1 MFRLSKYTKL
11 LQIDDLH
18 ILYNMVSDSLIVV
31 LPEIYE
37 LLRRHKNDL
46 GQLEAIHPDLFNR
59 LTADKMIVDGNADE
73 LEELI
78 GIWKNE
84 DEKPATVKLT
94 VNPTLQCNLRC
105 WYCYED
111 HSGKSQISAEVI
123 ESVKRLI
130 DDIMSR
136 KHVEK
141 MVIDFFGGEPLLY
154 FRQCVMPLVEYASTR
169 ASDADKSFGI
179 AFTTNG
185 ILLTNAICDFLAHF
199 GVPVNFQITLDGNR
213 ALHNTIRCLA
223 NGTGT
228 FDTIVSNIK
237 MALAKDFDVTVR
249 FNYTEQNHES
259 FRDVL
264 ALFADV
270 PHDMRRHLSF
280 SFHKVWQQKSTEK
293 LEETV
298 GEIKEMYLKAGM
310 SVNQTPEFVA
320 GRCYADSNQ
329 NIVVNFDGNVFKC
342 TARDFKPENAE
353 GRLLPSGKVEW
364 NRRNEKRNALKYGTA
379 TCRECSIF
387 PLCHNGCSQDK
398 MEQAADSGECPR
410 GFVQETKDEAIKLHV
425 LNMLKSRFVPTVNNN
440 F

>member
-1 MFRLSKYTKL
+1 MLRLSQYTKL

-37 LLRRHKNDL
+37 LLKLHKDDL
-46 GQLEAIHPDLFNR
+46 GQLEPIHPELFRR
-59 LTADKMIVDGNADE
+59 LTADQMIVDRYTDE
-73 LEELI
+73 PQKLI
-78 GIWKNE
+78 STLKNE
-84 DEKPATVKLT
+84 DEKPSTVKLT
-94 VNPTLQCNLRC
+94 VNPTLQCNLHC

-111 HSGKSQISAEVI
+111 HSGKSQITPEVI

-136 KHVEK
+136 EHVEK
-141 MVIDFFGGEPLLY
+141 LVLDFFGGEPLLY
-154 FRQCVMPLVEYASTR
+154 FKQCVMPLVEYASKR
-169 ASDADKSFGI
+169 ASEADKRFGI

-185 ILLTNAICDFLAHF
+185 VLLTTGICDFLAGF
-199 GVPVNFQITLDGNR
+199 DAPVSFQITLDGNR
-213 ALHNTIRCLA
+213 ELHNTIRCLA

-237 MALAKDFDVTVR
+237 MTLSRNFDVTVR

-259 FRDVL
+259 FREVL
-264 ALFADV
+264 ALFTDV
-270 PHDMRRHLSF
+270 LPEMRSHLNF
-280 SFHKVWQQKSTEK
+280 SFHKVWQQTPTEH

-298 GEIKEMYLKAGM
+298 GAIKEMYLKAGM

-320 GRCYADSNQ
+320 ERCYADSNQ

-364 NRRNEKRNALKYGTA
+364 NSRNKRRNELKYGSA

-398 MEQAADSGECPR
+398 MEQTADSGECPR
-410 GFVQETKDEAIKLHV
+410 GFKQEDKDNAVKLHV
-425 LNMLKSRFVPTVNNN
+425 LNMLKSRFVPTINHNY
-440 F
+440 